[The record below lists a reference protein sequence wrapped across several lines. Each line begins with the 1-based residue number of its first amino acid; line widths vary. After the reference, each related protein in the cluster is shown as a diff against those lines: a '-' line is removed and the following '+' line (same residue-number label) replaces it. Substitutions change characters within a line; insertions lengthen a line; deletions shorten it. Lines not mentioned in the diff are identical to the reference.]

1 MDNLKKTMLYSRHI
15 SFIIFLIAEII
26 LYPSFEKFEFGKICL
41 IVSLVYIVV
50 TFIMFFV
57 KNKNEESSVFNN
69 FVLCFLHIYI
79 LFVAYK
85 YYLIKD
91 YAIISNTSYFSFN
104 FLMISIC
111 ISILCI
117 NKLLI
122 TIEK

>member
-117 NKLLI
+117 NNLFI